1 MDSIILLAMMKVMS
15 QIMATN
21 KIDIKYTKTHTVF
34 DRGQEIIYFFY
45 PDGVWDEN
53 KLTFHEAKTKYP
65 KTKYNWILMKDKD

>member
-1 MDSIILLAMMKVMS
+1 MKVMS

-45 PDGVWDEN
+45 PDGVWDEKN
-53 KLTFHEAKTKYP
+53 RLCTRSRS
-65 KTKYNWILMKDKD
+65 I

>member
-34 DRGQEIIYFFY
+34 DRGQEIIYFFIQMEY
-45 PDGVWDEN
+45 GM
-53 KLTFHEAKTKYP
+53 KT
-65 KTKYNWILMKDKD
+65 N